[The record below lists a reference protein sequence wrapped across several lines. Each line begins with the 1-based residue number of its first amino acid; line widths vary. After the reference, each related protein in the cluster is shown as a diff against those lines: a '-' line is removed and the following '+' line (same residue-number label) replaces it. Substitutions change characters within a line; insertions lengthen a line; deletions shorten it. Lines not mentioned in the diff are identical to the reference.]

1 MAYRLA
7 EHERVRLPVIVNQ
20 DGFYLSFTREPVQVP
35 DAKRARNFVGD
46 YNPENMRFRASSPSS
61 QAVAVLG
68 GAPYSYFRYETH
80 LAAMEALSVYDDIA
94 NEFNEQFGRY
104 HPAVEAYRTDDADYA
119 FVMMDCF
126 ATKAKDAVDRLR
138 DSGIKIGL
146 VRPRLLRPFPQ
157 RALQNALSGKKAV
170 GVIDQNLSMGKGGV
184 LHTEI
189 ASALYGQDGNAPIL
203 ASFIG
208 GLGGRDI
215 SAEEFYQIAT
225 TLQDAA
231 KQNSTPAPR
240 LLYTEPEMRNMRKL
254 QAIAHVE
261 REELETKT

>member
-1 MAYRLA
+1 
-7 EHERVRLPVIVNQ
+7 
-20 DGFYLSFTREPVQVP
+20 
-35 DAKRARNFVGD
+35 
-46 YNPENMRFRASSPSS
+46 
-61 QAVAVLG
+61 
-68 GAPYSYFRYETH
+68 
-80 LAAMEALSVYDDIA
+80 MEALSVYDDIA
-94 NEFNEQFGRY
+94 NEFNERFGRY
-104 HPAVEAYRTDDADYA
+104 HPAVEGYRTDDADYA

-157 RALQNALSGKKAV
+157 QALQNALNGKKAV
-170 GVIDQNLSMGKGGV
+170 GIIDQNLSMGKGGV

-189 ASALYGQDGNAPIL
+189 ASALYGQNNAPIL

-231 KQNSTPAPR
+231 KQNVTPPPR
-240 LLYTEPEMRNMRKL
+240 LLYTEPELRNMRKL

-261 REELETKT
+261 REELEPKT